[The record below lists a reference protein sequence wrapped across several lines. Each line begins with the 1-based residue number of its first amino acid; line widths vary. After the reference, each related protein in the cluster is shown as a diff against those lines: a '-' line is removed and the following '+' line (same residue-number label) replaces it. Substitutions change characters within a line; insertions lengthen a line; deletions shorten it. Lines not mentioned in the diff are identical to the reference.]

1 MVKNQTDDPPPIIVA
16 VVGPSKVGKST
27 LIRSLVKHYTRQK
40 LGTVDGPITVV
51 SGKYRR
57 VTFIECPNDLNS
69 MIDVAKVADLV
80 LLMVDASY
88 GFEMEIFE
96 FLHIAQVHGLCR
108 VMGVLTHIDL
118 VPPGD
123 KLKKIKTKLKHR
135 FWTELYQGA
144 DRHMRSDFKMPSNLT
159 VCSKTP

>member
-1 MVKNQTDDPPPIIVA
+1 MFLSWK
-16 VVGPSKVGKST
+16 GPSKVGKST
-27 LIRSLVKHYTRQK
+27 LIRSLVKHYARQRMTR
-40 LGTVDGPITVV
+40 VDGPITVV

-57 VTFIECPNDLNS
+57 VTFIECPCDLNS
-69 MIDVAKVADLV
+69 MIDIAKVADLV

-96 FLHIAQVHGLCR
+96 FLHIAQAHGLPR
-108 VMGVLTHIDL
+108 VMGVLTHLDC

-123 KLKKIKTKLKHR
+123 KMKKIKSKLKHR

-144 DRHMRSDFKMPSNLT
+144 KLFYLRNDFRNMSPRFI
-159 VCSKTP
+159 